1 MKQMLRKKDVW
12 VLLAALIGAFACV
25 TLIQFIS
32 GRIDGVASM
41 VFLLAVFVYYIYR
54 TGNSAT
60 TSSTE
65 LAFRNFLENT
75 LVIRPRT
82 KEMIVG
88 WPMLLLF
95 IWSLR
100 RGMKFLPM
108 VFGLGMTIG
117 LVSVVNTFLHIRTP
131 FLISLLRTGWGVLFG
146 LLIGLALV
154 LLAELIYRAVRH
166 FCGVEKH
173 V

>member
-60 TSSTE
+60 TSSAE

>member
-41 VFLLAVFVYYIYR
+41 VFLLAVFIYYIYR

-100 RGMKFLPM
+100 RRMKFLPM
-108 VFGLGMTIG
+108 IFGTGMTIG

-166 FCGVEKH
+166 ICGVEKH

>member
-95 IWSLR
+95 VWSLR

-166 FCGVEKH
+166 ICGVEKH